1 MKSNLGAFYRYVNRK
16 LHSSSGVGILKNSAG
31 DMIIDGSEKAT
42 LLNNYFSSVFTQDD
56 GNRPPFSRRV
66 PQDVSLENIDFT
78 PARVLKAIK
87 QIKNKRSLDPN
98 GFLLFLLRSWA
109 IP

>member
-1 MKSNLGAFYRYVNRK
+1 MQKKLIFDYETSKQQQIILKSNLGAFYRYVNRK
-16 LHSSSGVGILKNSAG
+16 LHSSSGVGILKSSAG

-66 PQDVSLENIDFT
+66 HHRMLVWKISISRQHVS
-78 PARVLKAIK
+78 
-87 QIKNKRSLDPN
+87 
-98 GFLLFLLRSWA
+98 
-109 IP
+109 